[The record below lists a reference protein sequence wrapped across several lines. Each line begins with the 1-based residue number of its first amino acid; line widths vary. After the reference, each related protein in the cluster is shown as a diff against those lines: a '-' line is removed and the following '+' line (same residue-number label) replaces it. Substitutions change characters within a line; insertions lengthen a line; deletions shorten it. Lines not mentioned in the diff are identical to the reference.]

1 MIYNF
6 NALESSSSEEDEYSQ
21 NDNQM
26 PLTEEDKKRKEIQK
40 LQQIRDEKRK
50 KLLALSKIG
59 TDDDIEHQ
67 NKIKELNKNAL
78 KLSRQAEE
86 SRKVAQ
92 DLEIKI
98 KSIPSDPSLDSQR
111 PLSESEQQNEAIRNL
126 RLQADALKTEISKTK
141 RALALEGGNK
151 NRATQI
157 RKLRQ
162 QLADIPEEEYDPN
175 QMPTKTAGPNFD
187 IPELK
192 ADIAKLTNE
201 QRTLSL
207 KLKGLKSRASILS
220 PTELKASLKEK
231 LKKSILNDD
240 IIESL
245 KPKKEKKP
253 VKKQYKDHISQQSR
267 LSVMIKGLH
276 AELVQRN
283 KELNHNKTPQGE
295 AGITFELERM
305 QKRLHLLESSMSCCV

>member
-6 NALESSSSEEDEYSQ
+6 GALESSSSEEEEYASQ
-21 NDNQM
+21 DQA
-26 PLTEEDKKRKEIQK
+26 PLTEEDKKRKEITK

-50 KLLALSKIG
+50 KLLALSKA
-59 TDDDIEHQ
+59 TTEEDIEHQ

-86 SRKVAQ
+86 NRKVAQ
-92 DLEIKI
+92 ELEIKM
-98 KSIPSDPSLDSQR
+98 KSIPVDPSLENQKQ
-111 PLSESEQQNEAIRNL
+111 LSESEQQNEAIRNL
-126 RLQADALKTEISKTK
+126 RLQTDALKTEIAKTK

-151 NRATQI
+151 NRAAQI
-157 RKLRQ
+157 QKLRQ
-162 QLADIPEEEYDPN
+162 QLAGLPQEEYDLH
-175 QMPTKTAGPNFD
+175 QMPTKTAGPQFD

-192 ADIAKLTNE
+192 AAIEKLTNE

-207 KLKGLKSRASILS
+207 KLKGLKSRANILN

-231 LKKSILNDD
+231 MKKSQLNDD

-245 KPKKEKKP
+245 KPKEPKKP
-253 VKKQYKDHISQQSR
+253 PKNQFRDHITQQSR
-267 LSVMIKGLH
+267 LSVMIRGLH
-276 AELVQRN
+276 LELVARN
-283 KELNHNKTPQGE
+283 KELNHNKTLQGE
-295 AGITFELERM
+295 AGLTKEIERM